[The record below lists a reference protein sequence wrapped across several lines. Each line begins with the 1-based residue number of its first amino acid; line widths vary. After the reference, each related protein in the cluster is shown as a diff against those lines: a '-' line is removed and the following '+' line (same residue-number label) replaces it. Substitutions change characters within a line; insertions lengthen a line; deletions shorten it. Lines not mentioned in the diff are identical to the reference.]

1 MIWLSP
7 YGVHI
12 NSKYWPEP
20 EKFDPDRFLK
30 TETAT
35 KRHPFAYLPFGMKS
49 RAWYVEFFAHEIFN
63 AGSATLNTVNMKCST
78 IMLVFEYSNFG
89 RICQVTV

>member
-7 YGVHI
+7 YGVHM

-49 RAWYVEFFAHEIFN
+49 RAWYVEFFVHEIFN
-63 AGSATLNTVNMKCST
+63 AGSDTLITVNMNLLKFRYYSPST
-78 IMLVFEYSNFG
+78 WI
-89 RICQVTV
+89 